1 MDNKIYNIVIQLLEH
16 IDPYYRQNIHLKD
29 SPKRV
34 TNYYETLLQFQL
46 SKNKLAAEYKRS
58 VTDREV
64 IDHLLNIT
72 IFEEDEDYTNKNI
85 NNNILVGPIK
95 VYSLCAHHFAPIIGN
110 VWIAYKPNKKI
121 LGLSKLSRIAKLY
134 ARQPIIQ
141 ELYTEGLYNL
151 IKEYTNSDNVNIVT
165 YMRHLCM
172 ESRGVQDTNSITLV
186 YYMDDETLLSKIN
199 LEKP

>member
-1 MDNKIYNIVIQLLEH
+1 MDNKILDIVTQLLEY
-16 IDPYYRQNIHLKD
+16 IDPQYQENIHLKD
-29 SPKRV
+29 SPKRI

-46 SKNKLAAEYKRS
+46 SKNKLARENKRLIN
-58 VTDREV
+58 DKEV

-72 IFEEDEDYTNKNI
+72 IFEEDEEYINKNI

-110 VWIAYKPNKKI
+110 VWISYKPNKKI

-151 IKEYTNSDNVNIVT
+151 IKEYTGSDNVNIVT

-172 ESRGVQDTNSITLV
+172 ESRGIQDTNSVTLV
-186 YYMDDETLLSKIN
+186 YYMDDESLLSKIN
-199 LEKP
+199 LDKP